1 MENTVKPSR
10 PNLSELARHLG
21 VSIATVSNALSGKGR
36 LSPDLAKRIRD
47 AATSMGYVPSQAGRA
62 LRTGRSDVLGL
73 VLPDIGNPLYPEIAQ
88 EIERVAT
95 NAGYGVLIANSRD
108 EIAAQDKAI
117 FQLIE
122 RGVDGIVIVPRRGT
136 KVPEAACPIAI
147 IDTPTTPRNTVSADH
162 YEGGAEVA
170 RHLVALGHH
179 KILLIGDDPSSN
191 VQNTRI
197 NGMRSELSDAQAV
210 ETIWIVEIEARR
222 GKGCGLDLAGWR
234 ARGFTAFA
242 CVSDPHALRALTELQ
257 SAGIAIPAEA
267 TITGFDNLQ
276 WSSFISPPLTTVKM
290 NMPEIAT
297 LALEALFEAIKDRDV
312 SDDTPSPPVTARKAA
327 VPMELVIRRSSG
339 PAPEAQPSAGLIQE
353 ESKHA

>member
-1 MENTVKPSR
+1 MKPSR

-47 AATSMGYVPSQAGRA
+47 VADSMGYVPSQAGRA
-62 LRTGRSDVLGL
+62 LRTGRSGVLGL

-95 NAGYGVLIANSRD
+95 GAGYGVLIANSRD

-136 KVPEAACPIAI
+136 KVPETRCPIAI

-162 YEGGAEVA
+162 FEGGAQVA
-170 RHLVALGHH
+170 SHLASLGHR

-197 NGMRSELSDAQAV
+197 NGMRSKLEGIET
-210 ETIWIVEIEARR
+210 ETIWIVEVEKKG
-222 GKGCGLDLAGWR
+222 GKGCALDLANWR
-234 ARGFTAFA
+234 MRGFSAFA

-257 SAGIAIPAEA
+257 SAGISIPADV
-267 TITGFDNLQ
+267 TVTGFDNLQ

-290 NMPEIAT
+290 NMPEIAA
-297 LALEALFEAIKDRDV
+297 LALDALVEAIRDRGV

-339 PAPEAQPSAGLIQE
+339 PAPEGQALGGFS
-353 ESKHA
+353 

>member
-1 MENTVKPSR
+1 MKPPR

-36 LSPDLAKRIRD
+36 LSPELAKRIRD
-47 AATSMGYVPSQAGRA
+47 AADRMGYVPSQAGRA
-62 LRTGRSDVLGL
+62 LRTGRSGVLGL

-136 KVPEAACPIAI
+136 TVPATACPMAI

-162 YEGGAEVA
+162 FEGGAQVA
-170 RHLVALGHH
+170 RHLRALGHE

-191 VQNTRI
+191 VQNARI
-197 NGMRSELSDAQAV
+197 NGMRSQLLDAREV
-210 ETIWIVEIEARR
+210 ETIWIVEIEAKG
-222 GKGCGLDLAGWR
+222 GKSCALGLAAWR
-234 ARGFTAFA
+234 TRGFSAFA

-297 LALEALFEAIKDRDV
+297 LALDALVEAIQSREA

-339 PAPEAQPSAGLIQE
+339 PAPKEQLAAGISQE
-353 ESKHA
+353 ETKHA

>member
-1 MENTVKPSR
+1 LKPPR

-36 LSPDLAKRIRD
+36 LSPELAKRIRD
-47 AATSMGYVPSQAGRA
+47 AADRMGYVPSQAGRA
-62 LRTGRSDVLGL
+62 LRTGRSGVLGL

-136 KVPEAACPIAI
+136 TVPATACPIAI

-162 YEGGAEVA
+162 FEGGAQVA
-170 RHLVALGHH
+170 RHLRALGHE

-191 VQNTRI
+191 VQNARI
-197 NGMRSELSDAQAV
+197 NGMRSQLHEAKEI
-210 ETIWIVEIEARR
+210 ETIWIVEIEAKD
-222 GKGCGLDLAGWR
+222 GKSCTLGLAAWR
-234 ARGFTAFA
+234 ARGFSAFA

-267 TITGFDNLQ
+267 TVTGFDNLQ

-297 LALEALFEAIKDRDV
+297 LALDALVEAIQSREA

-339 PAPEAQPSAGLIQE
+339 PAPKEQPAAGISQE

>member
-1 MENTVKPSR
+1 MKAAR

-21 VSIATVSNALSGKGR
+21 VSIATASNALSGKGR
-36 LSPDLAKRIRD
+36 LSPELAQRIRET
-47 AATSMGYVPSQAGRA
+47 ANQMGYVPSQAGRA
-62 LRTGRSDVLGL
+62 LRTGRSGVLGL

-95 NAGYGVLIANSRD
+95 GAGYGVLIANSRD
-108 EIAAQDKAI
+108 DISAQDKAI
-117 FQLIE
+117 FQLVE

-136 KVPEAACPIAI
+136 KVPETRCPIAI
-147 IDTPTTPRNTVSADH
+147 IDTPKTPRNTVSGDH
-162 YEGGAEVA
+162 FDGGAQVA
-170 RHLVALGHH
+170 RHLTALGHTR
-179 KILLIGDDPSSN
+179 ILLIGDDPSSN

-197 NGMRSELSDAQAV
+197 NGMRSELSDAQTV
-210 ETIWIVEIEARR
+210 ETIWIVEIEAKH
-222 GKGCGLDLAGWR
+222 GKGCALDLAAWR

-267 TITGFDNLQ
+267 TVTGFDNLQ

-290 NMPEIAT
+290 NMPEIAR
-297 LALEALFEAIKDRDV
+297 LAIDALVTAIKDRDA
-312 SDDTPSPPVTARKAA
+312 SDDTPSPPVTARKAS

-339 PAPEAQPSAGLIQE
+339 PAPEAQP
-353 ESKHA
+353 

>member
-1 MENTVKPSR
+1 MKPAR

-36 LSPDLAKRIRD
+36 LSPELAKRVRD
-47 AATSMGYVPSQAGRA
+47 AADKMGYVPSQAGRA

-136 KVPEAACPIAI
+136 KVPETTRPIAI
-147 IDTPTTPRNTVSADH
+147 IDTPATPRNTVSADH
-162 YEGGAEVA
+162 FEGGAQIA
-170 RHLVALGHH
+170 RHLIALGHR
-179 KILLIGDDPSSN
+179 KILLLGDDPSSN
-191 VQNTRI
+191 VQNARI
-197 NGMRSELSDAQAV
+197 NGMRSELSDAQTV
-210 ETIWIVEIEARR
+210 ETVWIVDIEAKR
-222 GKGCGLDLAGWR
+222 GKGCALGLSDWR
-234 ARGFTAFA
+234 ARGFSAFA

-267 TITGFDNLQ
+267 TVTGFDNLQ

-297 LALEALFEAIKDRDV
+297 LALEALLEAIKDRDA
-312 SDDTPSPPVTARKAA
+312 SDDTPSPPVIARKTA

-339 PAPEAQPSAGLIQE
+339 PAPEAQSLAGFPEE

>member
-1 MENTVKPSR
+1 MKPPR

-36 LSPDLAKRIRD
+36 LSPELAKRIRD
-47 AATSMGYVPSQAGRA
+47 AADRMGYVPSQAGRA
-62 LRTGRSDVLGL
+62 LRTGRSGVLGL

-136 KVPEAACPIAI
+136 TVPETACPIAI

-162 YEGGAEVA
+162 FEGGAQVA
-170 RHLVALGHH
+170 RHLRALGHE

-191 VQNTRI
+191 VQNARV
-197 NGMRSELSDAQAV
+197 NGMRSQLAEAREV
-210 ETIWIVEIEARR
+210 ETIWIVEIEAKG
-222 GKGCGLDLAGWR
+222 GKSCALGLAAWR
-234 ARGFTAFA
+234 ARGFSAFA

-257 SAGIAIPAEA
+257 SAGIAIPAKA

-297 LALEALFEAIKDRDV
+297 LALDALVEAIQARDA

-339 PAPEAQPSAGLIQE
+339 PAPKEQPAAGISQE
-353 ESKHA
+353 EIKHA

>member
-1 MENTVKPSR
+1 MKPSR

-36 LSPDLAKRIRD
+36 LSPELATRIRD
-47 AATSMGYVPSQAGRA
+47 AADTMGYVPSQAGRA
-62 LRTGRSDVLGL
+62 LRTGRSGVLGL

-95 NAGYGVLIANSRD
+95 GAGYGVLIANSRD

-136 KVPEAACPIAI
+136 TVPQTRCPIAI

-162 YEGGAEVA
+162 FEGGAEVA
-170 RHLVALGHH
+170 RHLVALGHQ

-191 VQNTRI
+191 VQNARI
-197 NGMRSELSDAQAV
+197 SGMRSQLPGV
-210 ETIWIVEIEARR
+210 ETQTIWIVELEAKR
-222 GKGCGLDLAGWR
+222 GKGCALGLAGWR
-234 ARGFTAFA
+234 AQGFSAFA

-257 SAGIAIPAEA
+257 SAGISIPAEA
-267 TITGFDNLQ
+267 SVTGFDNLQ

-297 LALEALFEAIKDRDV
+297 LALDALLAAIQARDV

-339 PAPEAQPSAGLIQE
+339 PAPTAGFSQE
-353 ESKHA
+353 EFKHA

>member
-1 MENTVKPSR
+1 VKPSR

-36 LSPDLAKRIRD
+36 LSPELATRIRD
-47 AATSMGYVPSQAGRA
+47 AADTMGYVPSQAGRA
-62 LRTGRSDVLGL
+62 LRTGRSGVLGL

-95 NAGYGVLIANSRD
+95 GAGYGVLIANSRD

-136 KVPEAACPIAI
+136 TVPQTRCPIAI

-162 YEGGAEVA
+162 FEGGAEVA
-170 RHLVALGHH
+170 RHLVALGHQ

-191 VQNTRI
+191 VQNARI
-197 NGMRSELSDAQAV
+197 SGMRSQLPGV
-210 ETIWIVEIEARR
+210 ETQTIWIVELEAKR
-222 GKGCGLDLAGWR
+222 GKGCALGLAGWR
-234 ARGFTAFA
+234 AQGFSAFA

-257 SAGIAIPAEA
+257 SAGISIPAEA
-267 TITGFDNLQ
+267 SVTGFDNLQ

-297 LALEALFEAIKDRDV
+297 LALDALLAAIQARDV

-339 PAPEAQPSAGLIQE
+339 PAPTAGFSQE
-353 ESKHA
+353 EFKHA

>member
-1 MENTVKPSR
+1 M
-10 PNLSELARHLG
+10 
-21 VSIATVSNALSGKGR
+21 
-36 LSPDLAKRIRD
+36 
-47 AATSMGYVPSQAGRA
+47 
-62 LRTGRSDVLGL
+62 

-95 NAGYGVLIANSRD
+95 AAGYGVLIANSRD
-108 EIAAQDKAI
+108 DIAAQDTAI

-136 KVPEAACPIAI
+136 KVPETTCPIAI

-162 YEGGAEVA
+162 FEGGAQIA
-170 RHLVALGHH
+170 RHLTALGHQ

-191 VQNTRI
+191 VQNARI
-197 NGMRSELSDAQAV
+197 NGMRSELSDAQTV
-210 ETIWIVEIEARR
+210 ETIWIVEIEAKR
-222 GKGCGLDLAGWR
+222 GKGCALDLENWR
-234 ARGFTAFA
+234 ARGFSAFA
-242 CVSDPHALRALTELQ
+242 CVSDPHALRALTEFQ
-257 SAGIAIPAEA
+257 SAGVAIPAEVSV
-267 TITGFDNLQ
+267 TGFDNLQ

-290 NMPEIAT
+290 NMPDVAT
-297 LALEALFEAIKDRDV
+297 LALDALVEAIQSRDV

-339 PAPEAQPSAGLIQE
+339 PAPKEEPSAGFSQE

>member
-1 MENTVKPSR
+1 MKPPR

-36 LSPDLAKRIRD
+36 LSPELAKRIRD
-47 AATSMGYVPSQAGRA
+47 AADRMGYVPSQAGRA
-62 LRTGRSDVLGL
+62 LRTGRSGVLGL

-136 KVPEAACPIAI
+136 TVPATACPIAI

-162 YEGGAEVA
+162 FEGGAQVA
-170 RHLVALGHH
+170 RHLRALGHE

-191 VQNTRI
+191 VQNARI
-197 NGMRSELSDAQAV
+197 NGMRSQLHEAKEI
-210 ETIWIVEIEARR
+210 ETIWIVEIEAKD
-222 GKGCGLDLAGWR
+222 GKSCALGLAAWR
-234 ARGFTAFA
+234 ARGFSAFA

-257 SAGIAIPAEA
+257 SAGIVIPAEA
-267 TITGFDNLQ
+267 TVTGFDNLQ

-297 LALEALFEAIKDRDV
+297 LALDALIEAIQSREA
-312 SDDTPSPPVTARKAA
+312 SDDTPSPTVTARKAA

-339 PAPEAQPSAGLIQE
+339 PAPKEQPAAGISQE

>member
-1 MENTVKPSR
+1 MKPAR

-36 LSPDLAKRIRD
+36 LSPELAERIRE
-47 AATSMGYVPSQAGRA
+47 AADRMGYVPSQAGRA
-62 LRTGRSDVLGL
+62 LRTGRSGVLGL

-117 FQLIE
+117 FQLVE

-136 KVPEAACPIAI
+136 KVPETRCPIAI

-162 YEGGAEVA
+162 FEGGAQVA
-170 RHLVALGHH
+170 RHLVELGHQN
-179 KILLIGDDPSSN
+179 ILLVGDDPSSN
-191 VQNTRI
+191 VQNARI
-197 NGMRSELSDAQAV
+197 NGMRSGLTGVRA
-210 ETIWIVEIEARR
+210 ETIWIVEIEAKH
-222 GKGCGLDLAGWR
+222 GKGCALGLADWR
-234 ARGFTAFA
+234 ARGFSAFA

-257 SAGIAIPAEA
+257 SAGTAIPAEA
-267 TITGFDNLQ
+267 TVTGFDNLQ

-297 LALEALFEAIKDRDV
+297 LALDALIEAIQARDA
-312 SDDTPSPPVTARKAA
+312 SDDAPSPPVTARKAA

-339 PAPEAQPSAGLIQE
+339 PAP
-353 ESKHA
+353 

>member
-1 MENTVKPSR
+1 MLVKPSR

-36 LSPDLAKRIRD
+36 LSPELAKRIRD
-47 AATSMGYVPSQAGRA
+47 AANKMGYIPSQAGRA
-62 LRTGRSDVLGL
+62 LRTGRSGVLGL

-95 NAGYGVLIANSRD
+95 DAGYGVLIANSRD

-136 KVPEAACPIAI
+136 KVPETACPIAI

-162 YEGGAEVA
+162 FEGGAQVA
-170 RHLVALGHH
+170 RHLRALGHRR
-179 KILLIGDDPSSN
+179 ILLIGDDSSSN
-191 VQNTRI
+191 VQNARI
-197 NGMRSELSDAQAV
+197 GGMLSELAGAEQA
-210 ETIWIVEIEARR
+210 ETIWIVEVETVR
-222 GKGCGLDLAGWR
+222 GKGCTLGLADWR
-234 ARGFTAFA
+234 AKGFTAFA

-267 TITGFDNLQ
+267 TVTGFDNLQ

-290 NMPEIAT
+290 NMPEIAALT
-297 LALEALFEAIKDRDV
+297 LEALVEAIQSREA
-312 SDDTPSPPVTARKAA
+312 SDETPSPPVTARKAA
-327 VPMELVIRRSSG
+327 VPMELVVRRSSG
-339 PAPEAQPSAGLIQE
+339 PAPEAQP
-353 ESKHA
+353 

>member
-1 MENTVKPSR
+1 MKPAR

-21 VSIATVSNALSGKGR
+21 VSIATASNALSGKGR
-36 LSPDLAKRIRD
+36 LSPELAQRIRET
-47 AATSMGYVPSQAGRA
+47 ANQMGYVPSQAGRA
-62 LRTGRSDVLGL
+62 LRTGRSGVLGL

-95 NAGYGVLIANSRD
+95 GAGYGVLIANSRD
-108 EIAAQDKAI
+108 DISAQDKAI
-117 FQLIE
+117 AQLIE

-136 KVPEAACPIAI
+136 KVPETRCPIAI
-147 IDTPTTPRNTVSADH
+147 IDTPKTPRNTVSGDH
-162 YEGGAEVA
+162 FDGGVQVA
-170 RHLVALGHH
+170 RHLTALGHT

-197 NGMRSELSDAQAV
+197 NGMRAAFAGAQTV
-210 ETIWIVEIEARR
+210 ETIWIVEIEAEH
-222 GKGCGLDLAGWR
+222 GKGCALDLAGWR

-267 TITGFDNLQ
+267 TVTGFDNLQ

-290 NMPEIAT
+290 NMPEIAR
-297 LALEALFEAIKDRDV
+297 LAIGALVAAIKDREA
-312 SDDTPSPPVTARKAA
+312 SDDTPSPPVIARKAS

-339 PAPEAQPSAGLIQE
+339 PAPETQPSAGFLVE
-353 ESKHA
+353 ESRHA

>member
-1 MENTVKPSR
+1 MKPSR

-36 LSPDLAKRIRD
+36 LSPDLARRIRD
-47 AATSMGYVPSQAGRA
+47 AADTLGYVPSQAGRA
-62 LRTGRSDVLGL
+62 LRTGRSGVLGL

-95 NAGYGVLIANSRD
+95 GAGYGVLIANSRD

-136 KVPEAACPIAI
+136 KVPETRCPIAI

-162 YEGGAEVA
+162 FAGGAEVA
-170 RHLVALGHH
+170 GHLAALGHGR
-179 KILLIGDDPSSN
+179 ILLIGDDPSSN
-191 VQNTRI
+191 VQNARI
-197 NGMRSELSDAQAV
+197 NGMRSKLSGV
-210 ETIWIVEIEARR
+210 ETETIWIVELEARH
-222 GKGCGLDLAGWR
+222 GKGCALGLADWR
-234 ARGFTAFA
+234 KRGFTAFA

-267 TITGFDNLQ
+267 SITGFDNLQ

-297 LALEALFEAIKDRDV
+297 LALDALVEAIQSREA
-312 SDDTPSPPVTARKAA
+312 SDDTPSPPVTARRAA

-339 PAPEAQPSAGLIQE
+339 PAPSAGFSQE
-353 ESKHA
+353 ESPHA

>member
-1 MENTVKPSR
+1 LKPPR

-36 LSPDLAKRIRD
+36 LSPELAKRIRD
-47 AATSMGYVPSQAGRA
+47 AADRMGYVPSQAGRA
-62 LRTGRSDVLGL
+62 LRTGRSGVLGL

-136 KVPEAACPIAI
+136 TVPATACPIAI

-162 YEGGAEVA
+162 FEGGAQVA
-170 RHLVALGHH
+170 RHLRALGHE

-191 VQNTRI
+191 VQNARI
-197 NGMRSELSDAQAV
+197 NGMRSQLNEAKEI
-210 ETIWIVEIEARR
+210 ETIWIVEIEAKG
-222 GKGCGLDLAGWR
+222 GKSCPLGLAAWR
-234 ARGFTAFA
+234 ARGFSAFA

-267 TITGFDNLQ
+267 TVTGFDNLQ

-297 LALEALFEAIKDRDV
+297 LALDALVEAIQSREA

-339 PAPEAQPSAGLIQE
+339 PAPKEQPAAGISQE

>member
-1 MENTVKPSR
+1 MKPAR

-21 VSIATVSNALSGKGR
+21 VSIATASNALSGKGR
-36 LSPDLAKRIRD
+36 LSPELAQRIRD
-47 AATSMGYVPSQAGRA
+47 TANQMGYVPSQAGRA
-62 LRTGRSDVLGL
+62 LRTGRSGVLGL

-95 NAGYGVLIANSRD
+95 GAGYGVLIANSRD
-108 EIAAQDKAI
+108 DISAQDKAI
-117 FQLIE
+117 AQLIE

-136 KVPEAACPIAI
+136 KVPETRCPIAI
-147 IDTPTTPRNTVSADH
+147 IDTPKTPRNTVSGDH
-162 YEGGAEVA
+162 FDGGVQIA
-170 RHLVALGHH
+170 RHLTALGHT

-197 NGMRSELSDAQAV
+197 NGMRAAFTGAQTV
-210 ETIWIVEIEARR
+210 ETIWIVEIEAKH
-222 GKGCGLDLAGWR
+222 GKGCALDLAGWR

-267 TITGFDNLQ
+267 TVTGFDNLQ

-290 NMPEIAT
+290 NMPEIAR
-297 LALEALFEAIKDRDV
+297 LAIDALVAAIKDREA
-312 SDDTPSPPVTARKAA
+312 SDDTPSPPVIARKAS

-339 PAPEAQPSAGLIQE
+339 PAPEAQP
-353 ESKHA
+353 

>member
-1 MENTVKPSR
+1 MKPSR

-36 LSPDLAKRIRD
+36 LSPELAKRIRD
-47 AATSMGYVPSQAGRA
+47 AANKMGYIPSQAGRA
-62 LRTGRSDVLGL
+62 LRTGRSGVLGL

-95 NAGYGVLIANSRD
+95 DAGYGVLIANSRD

-136 KVPEAACPIAI
+136 KVPETACPIAI

-162 YEGGAEVA
+162 FEGGAQVA
-170 RHLVALGHH
+170 RHLRALGHRR
-179 KILLIGDDPSSN
+179 ILLIGDDSSSN
-191 VQNTRI
+191 VQNARI
-197 NGMRSELSDAQAV
+197 GGMLSELAGAEQA
-210 ETIWIVEIEARR
+210 ETIWIVEVETVR
-222 GKGCGLDLAGWR
+222 GKGCTLGLADWR
-234 ARGFTAFA
+234 AKGFTAFA

-267 TITGFDNLQ
+267 TVTGFDNLQ

-290 NMPEIAT
+290 NMPEIAALT
-297 LALEALFEAIKDRDV
+297 LEALVEAIQSREA
-312 SDDTPSPPVTARKAA
+312 SDETPSPPVTARKAA
-327 VPMELVIRRSSG
+327 VPMELVVRRSSG
-339 PAPEAQPSAGLIQE
+339 PAPEAQP
-353 ESKHA
+353 

>member
-1 MENTVKPSR
+1 VKPSR
-10 PNLSELARHLG
+10 PNLSELARHLE

-47 AATSMGYVPSQAGRA
+47 AADEMGYVPGHAGRA
-62 LRTGRSDVLGL
+62 LRTGRSGVLGL

-95 NAGYGVLIANSRD
+95 GAGYGVLIANSRD

-136 KVPEAACPIAI
+136 KVPETRYPIAI

-162 YEGGAEVA
+162 FEGGAQVA
-170 RHLVALGHH
+170 SHLASLGHR

-197 NGMRSELSDAQAV
+197 NGMRSKLEGIETQ
-210 ETIWIVEIEARR
+210 TIWIVEVEKKG
-222 GKGCGLDLAGWR
+222 GKGCALDLASWR
-234 ARGFTAFA
+234 MRGFSAFA

-257 SAGIAIPAEA
+257 SAGISIPADV
-267 TITGFDNLQ
+267 TVTGFDNLQ

-297 LALEALFEAIKDRDV
+297 LALDALVEAIRDRGV

-339 PAPEAQPSAGLIQE
+339 PAPEGQALGGFS
-353 ESKHA
+353 

>member
-1 MENTVKPSR
+1 MKPSR
-10 PNLSELARHLG
+10 PNLSVLARRLG
-21 VSIATVSNALSGKGR
+21 VSIATASNALSGKGR
-36 LSPDLAKRIRD
+36 LSPELAKRIRD
-47 AATSMGYVPSQAGRA
+47 AANGMGYVPSPAGRA
-62 LRTGRSDVLGL
+62 LRTGRSGVLGL

-108 EIAAQDKAI
+108 EIAAQDKAV

-136 KVPEAACPIAI
+136 KAPETPCPIAI

-162 YEGGAEVA
+162 FEGGGQVA
-170 RHLVALGHH
+170 RHLAALGHE

-191 VQNTRI
+191 VQNARI
-197 NGMRSELSDAQAV
+197 NGMRAELAELAT
-210 ETIWIVEIEARR
+210 ETIWIVEVEAKR
-222 GKGCGLDLAGWR
+222 GKGCALGVADWR
-234 ARGFTAFA
+234 GRGFSAFA

-257 SAGIAIPAEA
+257 SAGVSVPVEA
-267 TITGFDNLQ
+267 SVTGFDNLQ

-297 LALEALFEAIKDRDV
+297 LALDALVEAIQARDV
-312 SDDTPSPPVTARKAA
+312 WDDTPSPPVTARTAA

-339 PAPEAQPSAGLIQE
+339 PAPSAGFSQE
-353 ESKHA
+353 ESRHV